1 MLWSCGS
8 CVYLDASVLMVLNY
22 YRPRW
27 GLSANRQTDCDY
39 RGENVVWAGGVH
51 EFDKKGSRRTRGK
64 NASACSIL
72 GLSIFCCT
80 HDATDSRL
88 NEP

>member
-1 MLWSCGS
+1 
-8 CVYLDASVLMVLNY
+8 MVLNY

-27 GLSANRQTDCDY
+27 GLSANWQTERDY
-39 RGENVVWAGGVH
+39 LGENVVWAGGVN
-51 EFDKKGSRRTRGK
+51 EFDKKAPRRTHGK
-64 NASACSIL
+64 NASDCSIL

>member
-1 MLWSCGS
+1 MDCG
-8 CVYLDASVLMVLNY
+8 YL
-22 YRPRW
+22 
-27 GLSANRQTDCDY
+27 
-39 RGENVVWAGGVH
+39 GENVVWVGGVN
-51 EFDKKGSRRTRGK
+51 EFDNEFDKGSRRTHGK
-64 NASACSIL
+64 NTPDCSIL